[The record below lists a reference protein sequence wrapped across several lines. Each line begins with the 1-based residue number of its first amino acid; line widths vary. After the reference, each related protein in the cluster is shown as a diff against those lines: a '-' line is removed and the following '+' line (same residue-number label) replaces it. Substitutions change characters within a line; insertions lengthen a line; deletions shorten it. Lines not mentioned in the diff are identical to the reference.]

1 MTEAELDEE
10 WEKILNLV
18 RKNKVNLLKDLRDIL
33 QHFIQ
38 GHSVRIF
45 SVMGL

>member
-18 RKNKVNLLKDLRDIL
+18 RKKKVNLLKDLRDIL

>member
-18 RKNKVNLLKDLRDIL
+18 RKKKVNLLKHLRDIL